1 MFNLIQITNSSLK
14 KFIKSQTKL
23 TFVNEVFIRLTSLG
37 VMRTKAG
44 LEAPQ
49 FHSQLCK
56 HMQTETLVG
65 IVNTIQTTI
74 VSRMMDKG
82 LQESRKNELN
92 AICEKYKIHNP
103 LGRMNLP
110 INAHPQLQYPKPKL

>member
-1 MFNLIQITNSSLK
+1 
-14 KFIKSQTKL
+14 
-23 TFVNEVFIRLTSLG
+23 
-37 VMRTKAG
+37 MRTKAG
-44 LEAPQ
+44 LAAPQ

-110 INAHPQLQYPKPKL
+110 INAHPQIQFPKPKL